1 MASRAAS
8 KITLPGLSA
17 TVRLAERCAAGAHK
31 GDVFALRGD
40 LGAGKTAFA
49 RAFIHAFARARG
61 APEEDVP
68 SPTFT
73 LVQVYEFSDVAVYHI
88 DLYRI
93 DEPGAAAE
101 LGLEDAF
108 ADGISLI
115 EWPERLGDL
124 LPPDRLELALNF
136 AAEPDART
144 CTVTG
149 FGAWCERMAE
159 VIADG

>member
-1 MASRAAS
+1 MPNLRA
-8 KITLPGLSA
+8 TG
-17 TVRLAERCAAGAHK
+17 RFAERCAADARK

-40 LGAGKTAFA
+40 LGAGKTTFA
-49 RAFIHAFARARG
+49 RAFIHAFARTRG

-73 LVQVYEFSDVAVYHI
+73 LVQLYEFSDVTIYHV

-93 DEPGAAAE
+93 EGPEEVAE

-115 EWPERLGDL
+115 EWPERLDGG
-124 LPPDRLELALNF
+124 LPPDRLELALDF
-136 AAEPDART
+136 SADPDART
-144 CTVTG
+144 CAVTA
-149 FGAWCERMAE
+149 FGAWRERMAE
-159 VIADG
+159 LTADD